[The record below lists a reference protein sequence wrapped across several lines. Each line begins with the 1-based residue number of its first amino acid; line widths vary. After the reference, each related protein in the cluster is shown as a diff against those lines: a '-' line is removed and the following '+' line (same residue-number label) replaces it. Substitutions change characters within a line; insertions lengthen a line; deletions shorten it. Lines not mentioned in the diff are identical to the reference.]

1 MRITKSNTLTRYF
14 YHNLASYSKMDNML
28 GVFKYYNT
36 IRLSFM
42 DIFNRKRILFIAPFN
57 NAYDIVPK
65 HYVLN
70 RYVNYY
76 KQMQGL

>member
-14 YHNLASYSKMDNML
+14 YHNLASYSKTENML

-42 DIFNRKRILFIAPFN
+42 DIFNRKRIIIVTPTN
-57 NAYDIVPK
+57 VAYDIVPK

-76 KQMQGL
+76 KQIQGL